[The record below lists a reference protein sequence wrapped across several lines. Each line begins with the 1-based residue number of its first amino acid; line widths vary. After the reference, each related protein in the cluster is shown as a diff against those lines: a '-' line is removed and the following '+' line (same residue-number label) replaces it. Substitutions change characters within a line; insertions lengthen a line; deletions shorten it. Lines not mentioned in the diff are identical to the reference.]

1 MTSSLRI
8 INNQPAEKPFTS
20 ESGSL
25 DVHSIFD
32 TIQGEGPCAG
42 MPATFIRLAG
52 CNLECAGCDTL
63 YTDGRRI
70 LTPEALAARLD
81 ALPKR
86 QLIVLTGGEPYRQ
99 ALGRAILHLCSTG
112 RQVQIETN
120 GTLYQNVTEWVPE
133 QMVKVVCSPKTP
145 KVHPEMWKSIAAL
158 KYVVEAGYIDPLDGL
173 PTRSVGTQYGRPS
186 RPPLDWKGEI
196 YVQPLDVQRD
206 KKNQENLRA
215 AVESCMKYG
224 YRLCLQTQKLIG
236 LP

>member
-32 TIQGEGPCAG
+32 TIQGEGPFAG
-42 MPATFIRLAG
+42 TPATFIRLAG
-52 CNLECAGCDTL
+52 CNLECSLCDTE
-63 YTDGRRI
+63 YTAGRTI
-70 LTPEALAARLD
+70 LTPAALQGKLAA
-81 ALPKR
+81 LPAR
-86 QLIVLTGGEPYRQ
+86 RLIVLTGGEPYRQ

-120 GTLYQNVTEWVPE
+120 GTLFQDVTQWVPKE
-133 QMVKVVCSPKTP
+133 LVKVVCSPKTP
-145 KVHPEMWKSIAAL
+145 KVHEKMWGQITCL
-158 KYVVEAGYIDPLDGL
+158 KYVVEAESIDPSDGL
-173 PTRSVGTQYGRPS
+173 PTKSVGTQYGRPS
-186 RPPLDWKGEI
+186 RPPHNWPGEI
-196 YVQPLDVQRD
+196 YVQPLDVQD
-206 KKNQENLRA
+206 KKKNSKNLQA